1 MYIGLKTKNLR
12 NMRNTIYLEIG
23 EHVNEVGFKRKLGLL
38 HSFTNEVVRHVNHHV
53 WEPFRTC
60 LGETQIARSL
70 KYIYYIRGR
79 SHVRTD
85 QSLA

>member
-38 HSFTNEVVRHVNHHV
+38 HSSTNEVVRHVNHSVGTYALTLGYRRFPPIAHV
-53 WEPFRTC
+53 YLC
-60 LGETQIARSL
+60 GA
-70 KYIYYIRGR
+70 
-79 SHVRTD
+79 
-85 QSLA
+85 